1 VSLEG
6 VEEGVARVPVRRW
19 WANQGLGMEIDPGA
33 DGFGGI
39 QGLRLLGSRIQ
50 GVDSGASA
58 PSVRPKVRLGA
69 FVMVEEKFSPGGVG

>member
-50 GVDSGASA
+50 VLD
-58 PSVRPKVRLGA
+58 
-69 FVMVEEKFSPGGVG
+69 